1 MHNVEQMSEVKS
13 EANEGRS
20 VSGPSSVSKV
30 RTARVPVVCDGV
42 KGVIAFRGDRWVV
55 DNSAELSVLQGL
67 GGSSD
72 GAGRLSAL
80 VAALNSGVAKLG
92 DLANLNRALRSIA
105 ECEPPCLAHVPVD
118 LRPAAMVACAHWDC
132 LEAAEWLCWALASR
146 LNSNLTDTSLAAGYM
161 NWELEGKD
169 RAVDEYWLNASW
181 CSMVGESFWETLSSH
196 ENLLIRYIGEVS
208 DPLTSKERLWKLWKY
223 RADYYET
230 YELQDLVA
238 LHPNASVDHIMD
250 IAKKSRYIDSAVVY
264 RVLQNK
270 TTKSRKL
277 REMFTMDLDIGHLC
291 LLSLHPNTPKDVLE
305 LLLANDNDQVAGLA
319 AHHPEVSSR
328 ALVRAFDH
336 PSAKRRT
343 LLVQSGKLPK
353 GNLEMV
359 VGDRNRHVRAAV
371 AGDPRLNRKLLK
383 QLAIDKTATVRRW
396 AATNPSMSLKLLYRL
411 ACDEHSWVRR
421 AVASRK
427 DANPQL
433 VALLEKDSDDAVRVW
448 VAQNPSAPKYT
459 LRQLAADKT
468 DWVRLSVAENAST
481 PVEVLMQLA
490 ADKTDWVRLSVAEN
504 ASTPVEVLMQLAA
517 DKTDWVRLSVAENA
531 STPVE
536 VLMQLSADQSD
547 WVRVAVAENP
557 STPARAFDQLVFD
570 REDQVRWR
578 LAKNPSLPAR
588 LLIQL
593 GKDQRYFIR
602 MDVARN
608 PSTPVEALEQL
619 AYDRVPA
626 VREAVAHHPSTPADL
641 LEHLRVQGYARIPRP
656 DQAMASPA

>member
-105 ECEPPCLAHVPVD
+105 ESEPPCLAHVPVD

-132 LEAAEWLCWALASR
+132 LEATEWLCWALASR
-146 LNSNLTDTSLAAGYM
+146 LNSNLTDTSLAAGFM

-230 YELQDLVA
+230 CELQDLVA

-250 IAKKSRYIDSAVVY
+250 ISKKSRYIDSAVVY

-277 REMFTMDLDIGHLC
+277 SEMFTMDLDIGHLC

-319 AHHPEVSSR
+319 AHHPKVSAR

-343 LLVQSGKLPK
+343 LLAQSPKLSK
-353 GNLEMV
+353 KSLETLAR
-359 VGDRNRHVRAAV
+359 DRNRHVRAAV

-396 AATNPSMSLKLLYRL
+396 AATNPSMSLKLLYLL

-490 ADKTDWVRLSVAEN
+490 ADKSELVRLSVAEN

-517 DKTDWVRLSVAENA
+517 DKSE
-531 STPVE
+531 
-536 VLMQLSADQSD
+536 
-547 WVRVAVAENP
+547 WVRVAVAKNP
-557 STPARAFDQLVFD
+557 STPARAFDQLVSD
-570 REDQVRWR
+570 REDRVRWR

-641 LEHLRVQGYARIPRP
+641 LEHLRAQGYTRIPRP